1 MLVRDLDLLEQLN
14 RHRAISVSISLT
26 TLDATLA
33 RQLEPRTSSPEAR
46 LRTVAPLSEAGI
58 PVRVMLAP
66 IIPGLTDSEI
76 PAILEAAADAGA
88 RSASWQMLRL
98 PLAVETVFVDWVSRT
113 LPDAAERVLGRIR
126 SVRDGQLSDTQ
137 FGRRMRGTGPLAEQI
152 RATFKVFAA
161 RHGLDQGLPPL
172 STDDFR
178 PPTPSS
184 GQLRLFA

>member
-1 MLVRDLDLLEQLN
+1 MTKVY
-14 RHRAISVSISLT
+14 
-26 TLDATLA
+26 
-33 RQLEPRTSSPEAR
+33 SSPGR
-46 LRTVAPLSEAGI
+46 FTSE
-58 PVRVMLAP
+58 V
-66 IIPGLTDSEI
+66 
-76 PAILEAAADAGA
+76 
-88 RSASWQMLRL
+88 
-98 PLAVETVFVDWVSRT
+98 
-113 LPDAAERVLGRIR
+113 PDAAERVLGRIR